1 MAWDQKTINF
11 FKMLIEDTLMEY
23 DKHKK
28 RYALS
33 MRRISIA
40 VCLPYALSVGCN
52 IVYGGN
58 KNSLAIEVFQ
68 TIFLFVT
75 IGLGY
80 NIYTYMKNEKPK
92 DDNQTPTE

>member
-1 MAWDQKTINF
+1 MKF
-11 FKMLIEDTLMEY
+11 FRDTLMEW
-23 DKHKK
+23 DKFSKS
-28 RYALS
+28 YAYS

-58 KNSLAIEVFQ
+58 TNPLAIQVFQ

-75 IGLGY
+75 LGLGY
-80 NIYTYMKNEKPK
+80 NIYSYIKNEKPK
-92 DDNQTPTE
+92 DDNQPQE